1 MTSTNSNLGF
11 QQILRSTYIMP
22 LTLTMMTFGS
32 DSRVDLLGKFISF
45 YHRYENLNLKIT
57 FSLISLQILH
67 LYWLTTDVVLQRLFA
82 KSFFLAP
89 TVLLPI
95 FVVIDYIEIPALI
108 SGLIFYA
115 YCIRRNRSSAK
126 KSYLFLGLL
135 AVQVIHIFWITDE
148 VVYDSFFHSS
158 FVELPVLLSWI
169 AILIDYLELPVMA
182 DLFYKVIRKKKR

>member
-1 MTSTNSNLGF
+1 
-11 QQILRSTYIMP
+11 
-22 LTLTMMTFGS
+22 MMTFGS
-32 DSRVDLLGKFISF
+32 DSRVGLVGKFINF

-57 FSLISLQILH
+57 FFLISLQILH
-67 LYWLTTDVVLQRLFA
+67 LYWLTTYVVLQKLFA

-89 TVLLPI
+89 KSLLPI

-115 YCIRRNRSSAK
+115 YCISRNKSSAK

-135 AVQVIHIFWITDE
+135 SVQVVHIFWITDE
-148 VVYDSFFHSS
+148 VVYDSFFNSS
-158 FVELPVLLSWI
+158 LVELPVLLSWI

>member
-22 LTLTMMTFGS
+22 LTLTMMTFGY

-67 LYWLTTDVVLQRLFA
+67 LYWLTTDVVLQKLFA

-89 TVLLPI
+89 KSLLPI

-115 YCIRRNRSSAK
+115 YCIRRNRSGAK

-148 VVYDSFFHSS
+148 VVYDSFFNSS